1 MWGGYLDLNRFPK
14 KSILNLYLYQYY
26 VIFAPPCMYILYT
39 YIEIKYSL
47 NGYIGYDSIGNP
59 KDKHFSNVQVHY
71 GIWIFVIFVKGTISM
86 DSML

>member
-26 VIFAPPCMYILYT
+26 ITF
-39 YIEIKYSL
+39 EIKYSL

-71 GIWIFVIFVKGTISM
+71 GIWISM